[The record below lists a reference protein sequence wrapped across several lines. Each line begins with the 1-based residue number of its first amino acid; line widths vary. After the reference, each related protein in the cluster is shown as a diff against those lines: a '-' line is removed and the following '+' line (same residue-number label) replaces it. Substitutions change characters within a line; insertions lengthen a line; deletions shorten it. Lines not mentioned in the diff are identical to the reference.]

1 MVVIPLKPEELKW
14 KCPSEALDFETT
26 ADITPTGEIVGQERA
41 IRALKL
47 GLEIPS
53 IGYNIFVTGISG
65 TGRETTIKNILNSID
80 TTTDDLRD
88 IMYVRNMEDPRNPV
102 VLTFPAGDGI
112 RFEEAL
118 EECVQLLKSN
128 IPTVLSSEKAD
139 MEAEAVKATYNDRKK
154 AFMDAVKKE
163 ASEAGFSIVNIPVAP
178 GQFRPDALPLIND
191 EPVSFDTLEKMKE
204 EGKLSKEELQKY
216 TERHEELYKK
226 LTNAFRKTRDL
237 EIEIQIK
244 LEKMSRRLVR
254 PTIKGIVSILKEI
267 GGEKADKWA
276 DSIVEI
282 ILDNLVDFAD
292 SSEDKD
298 PYVLFTPNLILDNA
312 GKNNRPIIIEEF
324 PDSVSLF
331 GNIDRVVVEG
341 KPYSDHMMIRP
352 GAMQRA
358 DGGYLIMNALD
369 LVRIPELWQRLIQ
382 TLRNQTTVIRSHD
395 PLGMYPVH
403 LHPEPI
409 DTKVK
414 VILIG
419 SSKLFYLLASYE
431 PEFGLLFRIRA
442 AFDFTMESSNKN
454 IRNFANVVAGII
466 KSEGL
471 LPMDTKAFSAVVEES
486 VRLTGLKDRISLE
499 FNRVTDYLRQASYFA
514 RLKGDSTVTGAH
526 VEEALREKI
535 YRLNLG
541 EMYATR
547 RIVDDTIM
555 VDTEGKKVGQ
565 VNGLAVYQSVDYDFG
580 LPARITTRV
589 SAGRKGLINVERE
602 SDMSGTTHTKG
613 MLIIAGF
620 LQGKFAREYPLSL
633 SASVVFEQSYG
644 GIDGDSASSTELYVL
659 LSALSD
665 IPIRQDLAVTGSV
678 NQFGEIQ
685 AIGGVNQKV
694 EGFFRVCRGK
704 GLTGTQGVMIP
715 KANIKDLQLRD
726 NVIDAVRKGK
736 FHIYPI
742 EVIEDGAELLMGTR
756 AGERMPDGM
765 YPADTIY
772 GKVDRR
778 LKQMAETLREFSYHD

>member
-112 RFEEAL
+112 RFEKAL

-128 IPTVLSSEKAD
+128 IPTVLSSEKAE
-139 MEAEAVKATYNDRKK
+139 MEVGGVRATYDDRKK
-154 AFMDAVKKE
+154 ALIDAVKKE
-163 ASEAGFSIVNIPVAP
+163 ASEAGFSIVNVPVAP
-178 GQFRPDALPLIND
+178 GQFRPDVLPLIND
-191 EPVSFDTLEKMKE
+191 ESVSFDTLEKMKE
-204 EGKLSKEELQKY
+204 EEKLSKEELQKY
-216 TERHEELYKK
+216 IELHEELYKK

-237 EIEIQIK
+237 EIEIKAK
-244 LEKMSRRLVR
+244 LEKMSRRLVK

-282 ILDNLVDFAD
+282 ILDNLSDFAD

-298 PYVLFTPNLILDNA
+298 PYVLFTPNVILDNA

-409 DTKVK
+409 DTNTK

-466 KSEGL
+466 KAEGL

-486 VRLTGLKDRISLE
+486 VRQTGLKDRLSLE

-514 RLKGDSTVTGAH
+514 RLKGDSTVTEAH
-526 VEEALREKI
+526 VEEAIQEKI

-541 EMYATR
+541 ETYATR
-547 RIVDDTIM
+547 RIVDDTII

-580 LPARITTRV
+580 LPVRITTRV

-602 SDMSGTTHTKG
+602 SDLSGTTHTKG
-613 MLIIAGF
+613 MLIISGF
-620 LQGKFAREYPLSL
+620 IQGKFARGYPLSL
-633 SASVVFEQSYG
+633 SASIVFEQSYG
-644 GIDGDSASSTELYVL
+644 GVDGDSASSTELYVL

-694 EGFFRVCRGK
+694 EGFYRVCKGK

-715 KANIKDLQLRD
+715 KSNMKDLQLRD

-742 EVIEDGAELLMGTR
+742 EVIEEGVELLMKTK
-756 AGERMPDGM
+756 AGEKMPDGT
-765 YPADTIY
+765 YPSDSVY
-772 GKVDRR
+772 GRVDRR
-778 LKQMAETLREFSYHD
+778 LRQMAATLRKFSYHD

>member
-1 MVVIPLKPEELKW
+1 MVVSPLKPEELKW
-14 KCPSEALDFETT
+14 KCPSEALDFKTT
-26 ADITPTGEIVGQERA
+26 ADIIPTGEIVGQERA

-53 IGYNIFVTGISG
+53 IGYNIFVTGVSG

-88 IMYVRNMEDPRNPV
+88 IMYVRNMEDPRKPI

-118 EECVQLLKSN
+118 DECVQLLKSN
-128 IPTVLSSEKAD
+128 IPTVLSSEKAE
-139 MEAEAVKATYNDRKK
+139 MENRATRVAYDDRKK
-154 AFMDAVKKE
+154 AFMDTVKKE
-163 ASEAGFSIVNIPVAP
+163 ASKAGFSIVNIPVAP
-178 GQFRPDALPLIND
+178 GQFRPDILPVIND
-191 EPVSFDTLEKMKE
+191 EPVSFDTLKEMKE
-204 EGKLSKEELQKY
+204 AGKLSQEDLQKY
-216 TERHEELYKK
+216 TELHEELFKK
-226 LTNAFRKTRDL
+226 LTGAFRKTRDL
-237 EIEIQIK
+237 EIEIQAK
-244 LEKMSRRLVR
+244 LERMSRRLVK
-254 PTIKGIVSILKEI
+254 PTILGIVSILKEI
-267 GGEKADKWA
+267 GGKKADEWA

-282 ILDNLVDFAD
+282 ILENLSDFAG

-312 GKNNRPIIIEEF
+312 GKTNRPIIIEEF

-331 GNIDRVVVEG
+331 GNIDRVIVEG
-341 KPYSDHMMIRP
+341 KPYSDHLMIRP
-352 GAMQRA
+352 GAIQKA

-409 DTKVK
+409 DTNTK

-454 IRNFANVVAGII
+454 ILNFVNVVAGII
-466 KSEGL
+466 KAEDL
-471 LPMDTKAFSAVVEES
+471 LPMNTEAVSAVVEES
-486 VRLTGLKDRISLE
+486 VRLTGLKDRLSLE

-514 RLKGDSTVTGAH
+514 RLKGDMIVT
-526 VEEALREKI
+526 EAYVKEAIQEKI

-541 EMYATR
+541 ETYATR

-555 VDTEGKKVGQ
+555 IDTEGWKVGQ

-613 MLIIAGF
+613 MLIISGF

-665 IPIRQDLAVTGSV
+665 LPIRQDLAVTGSV

-694 EGFFRVCRGK
+694 EGFYRVCKGK

-715 KANIKDLQLRD
+715 KSNMKDLQLRD

-742 EVIEDGAELLMGTR
+742 EIIEDGAELLMGTT
-756 AGERMPDGM
+756 AGERMSDGM
-765 YPADTIY
+765 YPADSIY

-778 LKQMAETLREFSYHD
+778 LRQMAETLRKFSYHD

>member
-1 MVVIPLKPEELKW
+1 MAVTPLKPEELKW

-80 TTTDDLRD
+80 TSTDDLRD
-88 IMYVRNMEDPRNPV
+88 IMYVRNMEDPRTPV

-128 IPTVLSSEKAD
+128 IPTVLSSEKAE
-139 MEAEAVKATYNDRKK
+139 MEVRGVRVTYDDRKK
-154 AFMDAVKKE
+154 ALIDAVKKE
-163 ASEAGFSIVNIPVAP
+163 ASEAGFSIVNVPVAP
-178 GQFRPDALPLIND
+178 GQFRPDVLPLIND
-191 EPVSFDTLEKMKE
+191 ESVSFDTLEKMKE
-204 EGKLSKEELQKY
+204 EGKLSQEELQKY
-216 TERHEELYKK
+216 TELHEK
-226 LTNAFRKTRDL
+226 LFKRLTSAFRKTRDL
-237 EIEIQIK
+237 EIEIQAK
-244 LEKMSRRLVR
+244 LEKMSRRLVK
-254 PTIKGIVSILKEI
+254 PTISGIVSILKEI

-282 ILDNLVDFAD
+282 ILDNLSDFAN

-298 PYVLFTPNLILDNA
+298 PYVLFTPNVILDNA

-409 DTKVK
+409 DTNTK

-466 KSEGL
+466 KAEGL

-514 RLKGDSTVTGAH
+514 RLKGDSTVTEAH

-541 EMYATR
+541 ETYATR

-694 EGFFRVCRGK
+694 EGFFRICRGK

-756 AGERMPDGM
+756 AGERMPDEM

-778 LKQMAETLREFSYHD
+778 LRQMAETLREFSYHD